1 MRLRYLLCWMVGVFA
16 ATLVVGQ
23 PADTTRATAND
34 SLAPLP
40 AKLPQRGYAEWI
52 NTNAYLPVI
61 NKATAVSQIPHRK
74 SAKDLAFYFML
85 GLLLYLGI
93 IRTLYSRYFSN
104 LLRVFFN
111 TSLRQSQLTDQLLQ
125 AKLPSLF
132 FNVLFLL
139 VSSYYLFLLLIQSN
153 GLGFDQWIWWPV
165 CLLAIGGIYVLKY
178 SILKLAGW
186 LTGYRQQ
193 AETYIFI
200 TFLIN
205 KMIGLLLIPGIVIM
219 SFSQPLLVQVT
230 TLASF
235 VIIGLL
241 LVMRFVR
248 SYGLMQHNFRVSRLH
263 FFLYIIGLELLPLL
277 LIYKTAVLFVDK
289 NL

>member
-1 MRLRYLLCWMVGVFA
+1 MVGVFA
-16 ATLVVGQ
+16 ATLVLGQ

-40 AKLPQRGYAEWI
+40 AKLPQRSYAEWI

>member
-16 ATLVVGQ
+16 ATLVLGQ

-40 AKLPQRGYAEWI
+40 AKLPQRSYAEWI